1 LRDVSA
7 GFAEGKFHRPVT
19 GEEETADKVAALA
32 HDPMTATVGTNE
44 KVIGRRNAMWREHV
58 HGGAVAVSTAPQ

>member
-7 GFAEGKFHRPVT
+7 GLGQGKFHRPVT
-19 GEEETADKVAALA
+19 GAEKTANEVAALA
-32 HDPMTATVGTNE
+32 HDPMTVTVGSNK
-44 KVIGRRNAMWREHV
+44 KVVGRRSAMWRERV